1 MGPSAKVP
9 VASEVAGELDQRYEQ
24 LRAIAL
30 GGQAGSNGLGLGV
43 LAGRGMAAWITVW
56 RSEPP
61 PASWVPAALRCR
73 GRRPR
78 SAAGPPRG
86 LGSRVLPGRGMT
98 SEFLN
103 PTGGLAQGGLAAR
116 EPLQRERRVHV
127 AEAAGIQQPVD
138 LLGGLL
144 QAIVVVDVAG
154 VDSCGAQ

>member
-61 PASWVPAALRCR
+61 PASWVPAALTADALV
-73 GRRPR
+73 P
-78 SAAGPPRG
+78 AAG
-86 LGSRVLPGRGMT
+86 GSQLELVHV
-98 SEFLN
+98 
-103 PTGGLAQGGLAAR
+103 LAAMA
-116 EPLQRERRVHV
+116 LAH
-127 AEAAGIQQPVD
+127 
-138 LLGGLL
+138 LHL
-144 QAIVVVDVAG
+144 
-154 VDSCGAQ
+154 